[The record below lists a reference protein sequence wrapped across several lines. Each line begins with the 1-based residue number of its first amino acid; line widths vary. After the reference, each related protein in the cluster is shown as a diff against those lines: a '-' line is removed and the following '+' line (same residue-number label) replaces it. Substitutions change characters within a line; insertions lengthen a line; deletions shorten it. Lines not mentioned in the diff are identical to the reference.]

1 MHLFELKFS
10 IIVIL
15 NGSGENFNDN
25 NLVLPIQNKVNIWN
39 FLSLK
44 SCKQQFRIISR
55 YNKGEKPKLNESNCV
70 NFI

>member
-1 MHLFELKFS
+1 MHLFQLKFS
-10 IIVIL
+10 KIIIL

-55 YNKGEKPKLNESNCV
+55 
-70 NFI
+70 